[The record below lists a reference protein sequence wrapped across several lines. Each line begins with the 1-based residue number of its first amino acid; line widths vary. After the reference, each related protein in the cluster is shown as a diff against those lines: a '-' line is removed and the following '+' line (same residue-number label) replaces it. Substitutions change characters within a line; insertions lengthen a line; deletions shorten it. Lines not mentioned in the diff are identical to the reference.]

1 MPYFVF
7 RFGPDRKP
15 SLAGVFEKYKEAK
28 DTCRTLRAQES
39 PDDPNAIR
47 MAFAKTE
54 HEAKRL
60 LSEKRDPSSPLEEWE
75 A

>member
-15 SLAGVFEKYKEAK
+15 VLVDTFEKYKDAK
-28 DTCRTLRAQES
+28 DACRNLRRQES
-39 PDDPNAIR
+39 PDDPNGIR

-54 HEAKRL
+54 HDAKRL
-60 LSEKRDPSSPLEEWE
+60 LAEKREPSSPLEEWE

>member
-15 SLAGVFEKYKEAK
+15 ALVETFDSFKEAK
-28 DTCRTLRAQES
+28 DACRTLRQQES